1 MTAVM
6 FERRAG
12 MYVVTFTYDPM
23 IVEMLKLVVP
33 SYARTWSKP
42 RREWLIETVYGKP
55 LADALG
61 RLGATVIGLDDP
73 PHRQHATDPAGWAK
87 AVFQRVGPNRA
98 PLAYRLLWVVPPRPR
113 RRPPTPNRTQPRLRR
128 TTHPEEIRMTDQPRA
143 ACCVCFAAYC
153 ESGRR
158 RCDSCD
164 IAHQPVTKPPAP
176 KPLDLSKPLPENLAG
191 YTLEDFL

>member
-98 PLAYRLLWVVPPRPR
+98 PLAYRLLSRLCHPDHGGDHQLQIELNRAYAELPTQR
-113 RRPPTPNRTQPRLRR
+113 RS
-128 TTHPEEIRMTDQPRA
+128 A
-143 ACCVCFAAYC
+143 
-153 ESGRR
+153 
-158 RCDSCD
+158 
-164 IAHQPVTKPPAP
+164 
-176 KPLDLSKPLPENLAG
+176 
-191 YTLEDFL
+191 